1 VKNTV
6 GRYVGTST
14 VWALLLLTL
23 AVALMTEGSALPSP
37 QWPNEP
43 PGFNVVTDFPF
54 TALPPANTREPLNG
68 WRLAFSY
75 GTTNIVNDALAP
87 LSPRKSWNLLAL
99 LQ

>member
-1 VKNTV
+1 MKILF

-43 PGFNVVTDFPF
+43 AGFITVTDWLFNEGGVPI
-54 TALPPANTREPLNG
+54 L
-68 WRLAFSY
+68 
-75 GTTNIVNDALAP
+75 
-87 LSPRKSWNLLAL
+87 
-99 LQ
+99 